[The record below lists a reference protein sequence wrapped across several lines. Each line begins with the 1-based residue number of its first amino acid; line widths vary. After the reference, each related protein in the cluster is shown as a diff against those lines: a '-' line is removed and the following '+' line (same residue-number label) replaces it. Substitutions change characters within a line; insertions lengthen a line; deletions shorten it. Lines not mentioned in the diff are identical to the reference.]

1 METLKVIGQ
10 ETIGNIHF
18 TGIEGGFGKGKKA
31 MLAKDIAVIHGR
43 SVREINELINR
54 NIKRFRDGIDLLD
67 LKQIVRNDVFSA
79 YGFTKA
85 QWGNA
90 KNIYLLSERG
100 YAKLL
105 KILDD
110 DKAWDIYD
118 ELVDN
123 YFNMRVAIKEN
134 QPSLV
139 AQERLKIMKDNSA
152 TRRANML
159 YKIAMATDSNSS
171 KQQLLARA
179 AKEITGEMTI
189 PIMKEKEYSA
199 TDIAK
204 RLGTTATM
212 VGRTA
217 NRLGLKADQPGQ
229 NEYGR
234 WTNSKSRYSDKEVPQ
249 WLYTEKGYRAV
260 KKGLEK
266 RLNTKT
272 LEMHS
277 KSWSD

>member
-1 METLKVIGQ
+1 MEALKVLGTEKIGKI
-10 ETIGNIHF
+10 EF

-31 MLAKDIAVIHGR
+31 MLVRDIALIHNSTIKR
-43 SVREINELINR
+43 INELINR
-54 NIKRFRDGIDLLD
+54 NRQRFRDGIDLID
-67 LKQIVRNDVFSA
+67 LKQVVPNDLFSE

-90 KNIYLLSERG
+90 NHIYLLSERG

-105 KILDD
+105 KIMDD

-134 QPSLV
+134 KPSLV
-139 AQERLKIMKDNSA
+139 TQERLAIMKDNSA

-199 TDIAK
+199 GDIAK
-204 RLGTTATM
+204 KLRTTATM

-249 WLYTEKGYRAV
+249 WLYTEAGYKAIKKEV
-260 KKGLEK
+260 KK
-266 RLNTKT
+266 
-272 LEMHS
+272 
-277 KSWSD
+277 

>member
-1 METLKVIGQ
+1 MEALKVLGAEKIGKF
-10 ETIGNIHF
+10 EF
-18 TGIEGGFGKGKKA
+18 TGIEGGFGEGKKA
-31 MLAKDIAVIHGR
+31 MLVKDIALIHGKELR
-43 SVREINELINR
+43 QINQAINM
-54 NIKRFRDGIDLLD
+54 NQKRFKNGIDIVDLLNQSD
-67 LKQIVRNDVFSA
+67 
-79 YGFTKA
+79 GFRKFAEENGLIGSNRT
-85 QWGNA
+85 QHV
-90 KNIYLLSERG
+90 YLLSERG

-105 KILDD
+105 KIMDD

-134 QPSLV
+134 KSSLV
-139 AQERLKIMKDNSA
+139 TQERLAIMKDHSA

-249 WLYTEKGYRAV
+249 WLYTEAGYKAIKKEV
-260 KKGLEK
+260 KK
-266 RLNTKT
+266 
-272 LEMHS
+272 
-277 KSWSD
+277 

>member
-1 METLKVIGQ
+1 MEALKVIGQ
-10 ETIGNIHF
+10 EKIGKIEF
-18 TGIEGGFGKGKKA
+18 TGIEGGFGEGKKA
-31 MLAKDIAVIHGR
+31 MLVRDIASIHGKELR
-43 SVREINELINR
+43 QINQAINM
-54 NIKRFRDGIDLLD
+54 NQKRFKNGIDIVDLLNQSD
-67 LKQIVRNDVFSA
+67 
-79 YGFTKA
+79 GFRKFAEENGLIGSNRT
-85 QWGNA
+85 QHV
-90 KNIYLLSERG
+90 YLLSERG

-105 KILDD
+105 KIMDN

-134 QPSLV
+134 KPSLV
-139 AQERLKIMKDNSA
+139 TQERLAIMKDNSA

-260 KKGLEK
+260 KKELEK
-266 RLNTKT
+266 
-272 LEMHS
+272 
-277 KSWSD
+277 

>member
-1 METLKVIGQ
+1 MEALKVIGQ
-10 ETIGNIHF
+10 EKIGKIEF
-18 TGIEGGFGKGKKA
+18 TGIEGGFGEGKKA
-31 MLAKDIAVIHGR
+31 MLVKDIALIHGKELR
-43 SVREINELINR
+43 QINQAINM
-54 NIKRFRDGIDLLD
+54 NQKRFKNGIDIVDLLNQSD
-67 LKQIVRNDVFSA
+67 
-79 YGFTKA
+79 GFRKFAEENGLIGSNRT
-85 QWGNA
+85 QHV
-90 KNIYLLSERG
+90 YLLSERG

-105 KILDD
+105 KIMDD

-134 QPSLV
+134 KPSLV
-139 AQERLKIMKDNSA
+139 TQERLAIMKNNSA

-249 WLYTEKGYRAV
+249 WLYTEAGYKAIKKEV
-260 KKGLEK
+260 KK
-266 RLNTKT
+266 
-272 LEMHS
+272 
-277 KSWSD
+277 

>member
-1 METLKVIGQ
+1 MEALKVLGTEKIGKL
-10 ETIGNIHF
+10 EF
-18 TGIEGGFGKGKKA
+18 TGIEGGFGEGKKA
-31 MLAKDIAVIHGR
+31 MLAKDVALIHGQL
-43 SVREINELINR
+43 VGNINR
-54 NIKRFRDGIDLLD
+54 IVNNNRKWFEDGVDVIDLLNASD
-67 LKQIVRNDVFSA
+67 AFRNFAKEQGLITSNR
-79 YGFTKA
+79 A
-85 QWGNA
+85 Q
-90 KNIYLLSERG
+90 NIYLFSERG
-100 YAKLL
+100 YSMFVKFMSDEKATQIYKQLL
-105 KILDD
+105 N
-110 DKAWDIYD
+110 
-118 ELVDN
+118 N

-134 QPSLV
+134 NPAIV
-139 AQERLKIMKDNSA
+139 NQERLAIMKDNSA

-199 TDIAK
+199 GDIAK
-204 RLGTTATM
+204 KLGTTATM

-249 WLYTEKGYRAV
+249 WLYTEAGYKAIKKEV
-260 KKGLEK
+260 KK
-266 RLNTKT
+266 
-272 LEMHS
+272 
-277 KSWSD
+277 

>member
-1 METLKVIGQ
+1 MEALKVLGTEKIGKI
-10 ETIGNIHF
+10 EF
-18 TGIEGGFGKGKKA
+18 TGIEGGFGEGKKA
-31 MLAKDIAVIHGR
+31 MLAKDVALIHGR
-43 SVREINELINR
+43 SLREINEVITR
-54 NIKRFRDGIDLLD
+54 NIKRFKDEIDIIDLLNRSERF
-67 LKQIVRNDVFSA
+67 RNF
-79 YGFTKA
+79 
-85 QWGNA
+85 A
-90 KNIYLLSERG
+90 KENGLIGSNRTQHVYLLSERG

-105 KILDD
+105 KIMDD

-118 ELVDN
+118 KLVDN

-134 QPSLV
+134 KPSLV
-139 AQERLKIMKDNSA
+139 TQERLAIMKDNSA

-159 YKIAMATDSNSS
+159 YKIAMATESNSS
-171 KQQLLARA
+171 KQALLAKA
-179 AKEITGEMTI
+179 AETITGEMTI

-199 TDIAK
+199 GDIAK
-204 RLGTTATM
+204 KLGTTATM

-217 NRLGLKADQPGQ
+217 NRLGLKAEQPGQ

-266 RLNTKT
+266 
-272 LEMHS
+272 
-277 KSWSD
+277 

>member
-1 METLKVIGQ
+1 MEALKVLGTEKIGKI
-10 ETIGNIHF
+10 EF

-31 MLAKDIAVIHGR
+31 MLVRDIALIHNSTIKR
-43 SVREINELINR
+43 INELINR
-54 NIKRFRDGIDLLD
+54 NRQRFRDGIDLID
-67 LKQIVRNDVFSA
+67 LKQVVPNDLFSE

-90 KNIYLLSERG
+90 NHIYLLSERG

-105 KILDD
+105 KIMDD

-134 QPSLV
+134 KPSLV
-139 AQERLKIMKDNSA
+139 TQERLAIMKDNSA

-179 AKEITGEMTI
+179 AKEITGEMVI
-189 PIMKEKEYSA
+189 PVMKEKEYSA

-234 WTNSKSRYSDKEVPQ
+234 WANSKSRYSDKEVPQ
-249 WLYTEKGYRAV
+249 WLYTEAGYKAIKKEV
-260 KKGLEK
+260 KK
-266 RLNTKT
+266 
-272 LEMHS
+272 
-277 KSWSD
+277 